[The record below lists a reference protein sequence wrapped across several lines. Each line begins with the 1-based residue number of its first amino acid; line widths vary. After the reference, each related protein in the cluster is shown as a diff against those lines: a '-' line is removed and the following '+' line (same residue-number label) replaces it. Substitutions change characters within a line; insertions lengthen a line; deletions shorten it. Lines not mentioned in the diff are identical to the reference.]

1 MNNVFKTK
9 LDTASLVLI
18 PACIGINYLGKLFA
32 SVLKLPL
39 WLDAIGT
46 CIGGALGGPIIGAIC
61 GAANNLIYGFTTGDN
76 ITLIYALT
84 SLFIG
89 LVVGIMARIGFMKTF
104 PKALLTACAGGLA
117 AVVVSTPLNILFWG
131 GTTGNVWGDAV
142 FAATQAAKLPL
153 ALGSLLDEI
162 VVDVPDKLI
171 TLIIVFLI
179 LKGLPKKLT
188 TLYDTEETIE
198 SLDKFMK
205 TISLYTNN
213 GSWLTQLHPFTK
225 LWYLAAAICI
235 PLLTGSL
242 WGFAVMI
249 IISFVLLKSGR
260 LIKKALPLIAFSF
273 TIILTIF
280 LIHGL
285 VNQQN
290 KNVLFAIGFL
300 KFYKEGL
307 LYAAHIGL
315 NILNMLLS
323 FAIVVLSTRPSELVD
338 ELERKGFSPRFGYII
353 NSVFQIIPQMMG
365 TMHTITDAQRS
376 RGMETEG
383 NLLVRIKAFLPL
395 ISPVVMSALTAT
407 RERAIALEVRGFG
420 VKGTKTWMHPH
431 KKTKAD
437 RIFSWLCIISLILA
451 VIATENLNHS

>member
-1 MNNVFKTK
+1 MKKIFKTQ
-9 LDTASLVLI
+9 LNAAVIVLI

-32 SVLKLPL
+32 SFLKLPL
-39 WLDAIGT
+39 WLDSTGMLDENGDLPNIQQPFLVDAIGT
-46 CIGGALGGPIIGAIC
+46 CIGAALGGPIIGAIC

-198 SLDKFMK
+198 SLD
-205 TISLYTNN
+205 
-213 GSWLTQLHPFTK
+213 
-225 LWYLAAAICI
+225 
-235 PLLTGSL
+235 
-242 WGFAVMI
+242 
-249 IISFVLLKSGR
+249 
-260 LIKKALPLIAFSF
+260 
-273 TIILTIF
+273 
-280 LIHGL
+280 
-285 VNQQN
+285 
-290 KNVLFAIGFL
+290 
-300 KFYKEGL
+300 
-307 LYAAHIGL
+307 
-315 NILNMLLS
+315 
-323 FAIVVLSTRPSELVD
+323 
-338 ELERKGFSPRFGYII
+338 
-353 NSVFQIIPQMMG
+353 
-365 TMHTITDAQRS
+365 
-376 RGMETEG
+376 
-383 NLLVRIKAFLPL
+383 
-395 ISPVVMSALTAT
+395 
-407 RERAIALEVRGFG
+407 
-420 VKGTKTWMHPH
+420 
-431 KKTKAD
+431 
-437 RIFSWLCIISLILA
+437 
-451 VIATENLNHS
+451 